1 MSHIAGLRPSRA
13 LVPAVAIA
21 VTIMSGVIV
30 EPALAQDAAVF
41 AEVDRTMENYRLDAH
56 IPGMVWGIVQD
67 GRLVHVKGA
76 GVQDIDTK
84 RPVNADTLFRIASMT
99 KAFTAL
105 SILKLRDEGK
115 LALDAPVETY
125 VPELRG
131 WKYPTDDSP
140 KIRVRELL
148 THTAGFVTDD
158 PWGDRQTP
166 LPEERLHASAARRR
180 AIHAAAG
187 DGDGVLEPRLR
198 TARPHRRQRV
208 RAALQG
214 LRPGIAVH
222 AAGHGRHRVRRGCRS
237 AGTSR
242 PWLPLGRQRLEA
254 RADDGARR
262 LRRDGRH
269 PDERH
274 RLRQVGCVSALGVAA
289 SRRRRHRT
297 GATLERARAGAGG
310 ELPLGSAATGIEWS
324 RGVP

>member
-13 LVPAVAIA
+13 LIPAVAIA
-21 VTIMSGVIV
+21 LTIMSGAFV
-30 EPALAQDAAVF
+30 ERVVAQDAALF

-76 GVQDIDTK
+76 GVQDLDTK
-84 RPVNADTLFRIASMT
+84 RPVSVNTLFRIASMT

-105 SILKLRDEGK
+105 SILKLRDDGK

-166 LPEERLHASAARRR
+166 LPESDFTRLLR
-180 AIHAAAG
+180 
-187 DGDGVLEPRLR
+187 DGVPF
-198 TARPHRRQRV
+198 TRPP
-208 RAALQG
+208 AMAM
-214 LRPGIAVH
+214 
-222 AAGHGRHRVRRGCRS
+222 
-237 AGTSR
+237 
-242 PWLPLGRQRLEA
+242 EY
-254 RADDGARR
+254 
-262 LRRDGRH
+262 
-269 PDERH
+269 
-274 RLRQVGCVSALGVAA
+274 
-289 SRRRRHRT
+289 
-297 GATLERARAGAGG
+297 
-310 ELPLGSAATGIEWS
+310 
-324 RGVP
+324 